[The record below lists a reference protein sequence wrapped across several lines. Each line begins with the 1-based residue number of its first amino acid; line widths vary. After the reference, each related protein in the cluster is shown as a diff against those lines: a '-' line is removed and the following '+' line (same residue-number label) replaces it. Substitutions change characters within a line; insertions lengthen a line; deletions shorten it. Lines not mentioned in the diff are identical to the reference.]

1 MNYVISAV
9 LGSWLVFS
17 LVRSGA
23 GAPVWAGVF
32 LGVGLLAWWF
42 VHDSRCPKCRRMNAL
57 AHADE
62 GPGVREPGV
71 GENVRQVHFMC
82 HHCGHRLSRRALL
95 AGRGKSQSH
104 RVSGG

>member
-23 GAPVWAGVF
+23 SAPVWAGV
-32 LGVGLLAWWF
+32 LLVVGLLAWWF

-62 GPGVREPGV
+62 GPGV
-71 GENVRQVHFMC
+71 GENVRQVHFLC

-95 AGRGKSQSH
+95 AGRNKSQSR